1 MSDINYV
8 LIGKRIRE
16 IRNQMNLSQA
26 ALAEMS
32 GLSTRYIS
40 HIETARKKASL
51 SSLVNI
57 ANAVGISID
66 ELLYR
71 RILETVPEELR
82 EQLASKMEQLDLS
95 SDIPETLDP
104 EAFAKALQRVDDEIT
119 ALSDMTA
126 LDNPMA
132 FG

>member
-1 MSDINYV
+1 MSEINYV

-16 IRNQMNLSQA
+16 TRTQMKLSQA

-66 ELLYR
+66 EILYGNQ
-71 RILETVPEELR
+71 T
-82 EQLASKMEQLDLS
+82 AYKTDYQLDIILLIEDCSPSEKRYLYLMINSVLNILRDNGWKIENELPS
-95 SDIPETLDP
+95 SRQDH
-104 EAFAKALQRVDDEIT
+104 KC
-119 ALSDMTA
+119 
-126 LDNPMA
+126 N
-132 FG
+132 

>member
-1 MSDINYV
+1 MSDINYA

-66 ELLYR
+66 ELLYGNQTAYKTDYHLD
-71 RILETVPEELR
+71 IVMLIETCTTSEKRFLYLLIRAIISIFRDNDWNINGEN
-82 EQLASKMEQLDLS
+82 DLS
-95 SDIPETLDP
+95 T
-104 EAFAKALQRVDDEIT
+104 
-119 ALSDMTA
+119 
-126 LDNPMA
+126 
-132 FG
+132 

>member
-1 MSDINYV
+1 M
-8 LIGKRIRE
+8 
-16 IRNQMNLSQA
+16 
-26 ALAEMS
+26 
-32 GLSTRYIS
+32 
-40 HIETARKKASL
+40 
-51 SSLVNI
+51 VNI